1 MRTLWSHP
9 LITSSSTHPPLLSS
23 IDALDR
29 LQWIDYWN
37 LIVVV
42 VILTIVVTDTVTVV
56 DSVDPFAVGAGPA
69 RRRGH
74 VQHGPILDGHQI
86 AIDLDFPTA
95 LDIAHD
101 EKRAHRIPP
110 HLQPRPRFLQQF
122 PDRRRARQDHHATY
136 AHVEARGAVVVS
148 RSDAIAVAVAYFLL
162 LAPGV
167 VADDGL
173 DQFNANVRPDVVA
186 CRRYQGRRGALG
198 MTTTITTA
206 TNRCR
211 VQFLPRMSMMPR
223 LEATD
228 QEPRELLPRSFCVVR
243 RRRLTAT
250 GILLLPRRRRFV
262 LLRGDEQIDNRTLAF
277 SAHDGTATALDPA
290 GAHPPR
296 LSSSGVA
303 RGSPPSSSYFH
314 LISHLTIFPFSYLTS
329 RGNW

>member
-1 MRTLWSHP
+1 MRTLWSP
-9 LITSSSTHPPLLSS
+9 PRITSSSTHPPLLSS

-56 DSVDPFAVGAGPA
+56 VVDSVDPFAVGAGPA

-86 AIDLDFPTA
+86 AIDLDFPIA
-95 LDIAHD
+95 LDIAHE

-277 SAHDGTATALDPA
+277 SAQMARPPPLILLALILPA
-290 GAHPPR
+290 FLVRRGSWLSPVFVLFSSH
-296 LSSSGVA
+296 LSSHHL
-303 RGSPPSSSYFH
+303 SY
-314 LISHLTIFPFSYLTS
+314 S
-329 RGNW
+329 